1 MAVRAIRGAIQVPS
15 DTFEALS
22 AAVPRLLE
30 KIFEA
35 NQVDYQD
42 LISILFTAT
51 PDLVSDFP
59 AAAARNLPLGDV
71 PLICASEIAVPGAL
85 PRVIRVLVHAES
97 GLSRAEIKHV
107 YLDGAEALRRD
118 IAQ

>member
-1 MAVRAIRGAIQVPS
+1 MAVRGFRGAIQ
-15 DTFEALS
+15 LS
-22 AAVPRLLE
+22 SNTVDELNAAVPKLLE
-30 KIFEA
+30 EIFRA
-35 NQVDYQD
+35 NQVAYPD

-51 PDLVSDFP
+51 PDLVVDFP
-59 AAAARNLPLGDV
+59 AAAARSLPLGDV

-85 PRVIRVLVHAES
+85 PRVIWVLVHAES
-97 GLSRAEIKHV
+97 NLARSEIKHI